1 MTQELV
7 AYFIQGDGEVRA
19 LPTEGLRIALDQA
32 VQGSPVK
39 EPGACSGNVAVYEF
53 LHAMKQAMQA
63 AKPLPAELA

>member
-7 AYFIQGDGEVRA
+7 AYLIQGDGEVRA

-32 VQGSPVK
+32 VQRSPVK
-39 EPGACSGNVAVYEF
+39 ESDACYGNSAVYRF

-63 AKPLPAELA
+63 AKPLPPEPA